1 MRGMALTSSVVVCT
15 FNGVRYL
22 PSLWESVLAQS
33 QLPDEIVVRD
43 DASTDGTRAM
53 LGELRDRATARGI
66 RVRLLF
72 GETNIGYVA
81 NFEAALKVA
90 SGDVLFLCDQDDAW
104 HTGKLATQMHEFD
117 CRPELRFLC
126 SDARRV
132 DAAGTSLPR
141 SLFDVL
147 KVGSSEF
154 RRIHAS
160 RGFEVLLRRSLATGA
175 TVALRR
181 SLAIEA
187 MPFAPGWVHDE
198 WLAIMAAARD
208 GFDCLEEALIDYRQH
223 DANQIGMPDRNL
235 RQKWN
240 DLVGPRA
247 AKIDTLVRR
256 SEVLLQRLGDMPG
269 VKPYYVEMAL
279 QKLEHLRVRQ
289 MFRGPPW
296 RRARG
301 VVRESLGG
309 RYRLYSSGWR
319 SALRDLL
326 RQA

>member
-1 MRGMALTSSVVVCT
+1 MRRHADNACH
-15 FNGVRYL
+15 GVDFFRGGL
-22 PSLWESVLAQS
+22 HFQRHSLFAIPVGKRVGA
-33 QLPDEIVVRD
+33 VAAAR
-43 DASTDGTRAM
+43 
-53 LGELRDRATARGI
+53 RDRRARRCLHGWHACHARGVARPRNGSWHTGPPSVRRHQR
-66 RVRLLF
+66 RVRREFRDGAEGRF
-72 GETNIGYVA
+72 GRRAVP
-81 NFEAALKVA
+81 VR
-90 SGDVLFLCDQDDAW
+90 SGDVW
-104 HTGKLATQMHEFD
+104 HASKLATQMHEFD

-132 DAAGTSLPR
+132 DAAGVGLRR

-147 KVGSSEF
+147 KVTSSEF

-198 WLAIMAAARD
+198 WLAILAAARD

-240 DLVGPRA
+240 DLVDPRA
-247 AKIDTLVRR
+247 AKVDALVRR
-256 SEVLLQRLGDMPG
+256 SEVLLQRRRDMPG
-269 VKPYYVEMAL
+269 VKPDYLEMAL
-279 QKLEHLRVRQ
+279 QKREHLRIRQ
-289 MFRGPPW
+289 RFRGPPW

-319 SALRDLL
+319 SALR
-326 RQA
+326 